1 MANEL
6 SHKSVGTQ
14 LTQAEFE
21 AVGGHV
27 LDSQAAGD
35 IIYASSTSQL
45 SRLGI
50 GTAGQLLH
58 TNSGASAPEWTAAL
72 TGATSIYNSSLAIGY
87 GSSHANIDFSTDNA
101 IILDI
106 DGTQQIKLVDG
117 VLQPITDNDID
128 LGTSVLEFKDAYF
141 DGTVTTDGLT
151 VSGTT
156 NLDGAIQVDNTIT
169 VGVDDTGYDIKFFG
183 ATAGSFLL
191 WDESDD
197 ALELT
202 DSSPIKIGDGG
213 DMQIYHDGSNSYI
226 TNSTGAL
233 KIATESSGIAVT
245 IGHGT
250 SEVTIADN
258 LTVTGTFT
266 LGSSAELTEAEL
278 EMLDGITAG
287 TAAASKAVVLDS
299 NKDIAT
305 LRNLTI
311 DGVFTDGNYTFDT
324 SGNVSGLGT
333 VGSGAITS
341 TGSSSFATAVKTPKI
356 QYTDADD
363 SMTIADGGGV
373 TFAAGLTSTAA
384 SNTLGATSFNDG
396 NITNVGDIDVDTISA
411 DSNDIG
417 IVLTD
422 NRATALEIKESSNTY
437 MTFVTTNSSE
447 KIQVGADDAGY
458 DVIFYGDTASANMT
472 WDTSVDDLILNG
484 AARIVIPDSQL
495 VLGSTAVTTT
505 GSEIN
510 LIDGGTARGTTSV
523 ASGDGILINDAGTMR
538 MTNVDTVSTYF
549 ASHSVGGTS
558 IVTVGTIGTGTWQG
572 DAIASGYIAADAITG
587 AKIDDDAINS
597 EHYTDGS
604 IDTAHI
610 ADNQV
615 TLAKMAGLV
624 RGKII
629 YGDASGDPAA
639 LTVGS
644 ANYVLTSDG
653 TDISWATT
661 QSPSGA
667 QTGITTILN
676 DGVKVGRDAHNLID
690 FTTDDA
696 VTFRVAN
703 VDEITLAAN
712 EFSPTTSDGIAL
724 GTTSKMWSDAFLA
737 SGGVLNFNNGDMT
750 VTHSSNTLTVAGGTL
765 ATAALTASGIVK
777 TDDTTNATSTTDGSL
792 QTDGGLSVALDG
804 IFGDDVTLITDAAVL
819 NLGVD
824 SDVSITHDGTSG
836 GTFSGTP
843 LVIDSLGA
851 SALANDTYTGIVLGF
866 IAQGTIAIGN
876 AVYVHTADGRVA
888 PAQADAVGEMP
899 CIGVAVT
906 GASDGGA
913 VKILTHG
920 IYNDSDGF
928 GGALTEGAIM
938 YVDDDT
944 AGLVTATIPDADSEF
959 VQRVGIAVGPRDVF
973 VNPSLDVI
981 ERD

>member
-523 ASGDGILINDAGTMR
+523 ATGDGILINDGGTMR

-639 LTVGS
+639 LAVGS
-644 ANYVLTSDG
+644 ANQVL
-653 TDISWATT
+653 
-661 QSPSGA
+661 
-667 QTGITTILN
+667 
-676 DGVKVGRDAHNLID
+676 
-690 FTTDDA
+690 
-696 VTFRVAN
+696 
-703 VDEITLAAN
+703 
-712 EFSPTTSDGIAL
+712 
-724 GTTSKMWSDAFLA
+724 
-737 SGGVLNFNNGDMT
+737 
-750 VTHSSNTLTVAGGTL
+750 
-765 ATAALTASGIVK
+765 
-777 TDDTTNATSTTDGSL
+777 
-792 QTDGGLSVALDG
+792 
-804 IFGDDVTLITDAAVL
+804 
-819 NLGVD
+819 
-824 SDVSITHDGTSG
+824 THDGTD
-836 GTFSGTP
+836 
-843 LVIDSLGA
+843 LAWAAAAGA
-851 SALANDTYTGIVLGF
+851 SEATVVALAIALG
-866 IAQGTIAIGN
+866 
-876 AVYVHTADGRVA
+876 
-888 PAQADAVGEMP
+888 
-899 CIGVAVT
+899 
-906 GASDGGA
+906 
-913 VKILTHG
+913 
-920 IYNDSDGF
+920 
-928 GGALTEGAIM
+928 
-938 YVDDDT
+938 
-944 AGLVTATIPDADSEF
+944 
-959 VQRVGIAVGPRDVF
+959 
-973 VNPSLDVI
+973 
-981 ERD
+981 